1 MYARSFATGVG
12 SIWSLSRDDERWS
25 EPLRW
30 SASAGEDVRGVRRLV
45 PRGSEPEDPK
55 VRGKPRTKGEEAS
68 HELPGVL
75 NGDSE
80 ARANHESGR

>member
-1 MYARSFATGVG
+1 
-12 SIWSLSRDDERWS
+12 
-25 EPLRW
+25 
-30 SASAGEDVRGVRRLV
+30 VRGVRRRV

-75 NGDSE
+75 NGDSG
-80 ARANHESGR
+80 ARANRESGRWGPVTASHLSFVLEFS

>member
-1 MYARSFATGVG
+1 M
-12 SIWSLSRDDERWS
+12 
-25 EPLRW
+25 
-30 SASAGEDVRGVRRLV
+30 RGVRRLV

-75 NGDSE
+75 NGDSG
-80 ARANHESGR
+80 ARVNRESGRWGPVTAFHLSFVLEFS